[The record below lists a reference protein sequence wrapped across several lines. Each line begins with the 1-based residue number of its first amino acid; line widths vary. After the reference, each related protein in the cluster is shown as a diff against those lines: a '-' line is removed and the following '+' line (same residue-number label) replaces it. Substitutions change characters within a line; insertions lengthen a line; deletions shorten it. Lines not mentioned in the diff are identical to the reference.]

1 MRKEQKSDTRDAGER
16 VTVFLPH
23 FDTYV
28 FCNLLLNR
36 RTATWNLF
44 VLYIV
49 SRTSTNYV
57 LYNNGKLFYFKIFQ
71 HTRPLPRLCPLWRT
85 QKKAIWRNL
94 YNSIQNE
101 VISMV
106 TMRSNELWLVQ
117 ENHATV
123 KKMARAARASLLNEN
138 LPRKQN

>member
-49 SRTSTNYV
+49 NSTSTNYV
-57 LYNNGKLFYFKIFQ
+57 LYNNEKLFYFKIFQ
-71 HTRPLPRLCPLWRT
+71 KRGLCPAFAHFGEHE
-85 QKKAIWRNL
+85 KKPFDVIYFL
-94 YNSIQNE
+94 Y
-101 VISMV
+101 
-106 TMRSNELWLVQ
+106 
-117 ENHATV
+117 
-123 KKMARAARASLLNEN
+123 KM
-138 LPRKQN
+138 K